1 MLSMKCTCVVTYW
14 KAGRCQ
20 STYLKRKSVNE
31 MISTS
36 SMGIL
41 YFPQHVGQKDTSNYQ
56 TNISENTGRVTTIA
70 AAQRALGQNQGPTS
84 STLMLRRVYKTGASF
99 KKHINFLY
107 RTKHA

>member
-56 TNISENTGRVTTIA
+56 TNIIENTGESHYHCCCSK
-70 AAQRALGQNQGPTS
+70 GPWPKS
-84 STLMLRRVYKTGASF
+84 GPYKLHTDAEKSLQDRG
-99 KKHINFLY
+99 FLQETY
-107 RTKHA
+107 